1 MKVGSARKGNRK
13 MKTLRG
19 FAIAFAVV
27 PLAMMGACEQ
37 KAPEPKKTESP
48 EPAKKAAEA
57 APTPP
62 PAVAFEAAQRPE
74 RNPDRN
80 AYFGEEHIHTSW
92 SVDAWV
98 MGNRITGPAD
108 ALKYAQGE
116 TIKHPMGF
124 DIKIDTPMDF
134 MGVTDHSEYVG
145 VTREA
150 NTPGSYV
157 SKLPEAQPM
166 IMKDPTSQEEQ
177 NRVFTYLLKLNSGAP
192 VKALMDPKITS
203 TVWKENVKIA
213 DEQNKPG
220 KFTAFCSYEWTSMPG
235 NRNMHRNVFFRA
247 CDKVPDY
254 PFSSLDSTLPT
265 ELWNWMDAQRKA
277 GNELLAISHNANV
290 SDGWMYPVDVD
301 NTTGR
306 PIDAAWAA
314 ARDRNERLVE
324 IKQGKGQ
331 SETHPLLSPNDEF
344 AGYELFEAIL
354 GLPANVGRIDRIA
367 GSYARQAYKD
377 GIAMQDTRGY
387 NPYKFGMAGGS
398 DAHNSASSYR
408 QDNFFGMHADA
419 DGSLERRF
427 AGVLIGGTMDVRLE
441 NPGGLT
447 GVWAEENTRASI
459 FDAMY
464 RKETF
469 GVSGPHIKVRFFGGW
484 GYDKGVLSGGDW
496 VKKSYAGGVPMGAD
510 LQPMPGGKGTAP
522 SFVVWAV
529 KDPTSGNLDRI
540 QIVKGWTQNGQSFEK
555 VYDVVWSGDRK
566 PDKWSG
572 KVPAIQSTV
581 DLEKAT
587 YTNSVGSTELKT
599 VWADPEFDASLHAFY
614 YARVIEI
621 PTPRWTLIQAVK
633 SGLPP
638 PDIVPLT
645 GQERAWTS
653 PIWYTPSAD
662 ARKNAPAGMTVADL
676 KKKGATA
683 LNDAQ
688 LKALVVGKAM
698 WVQNNVTGEQFS
710 ANFTTEGNAIIFRTG
725 FNTAMP
731 SGFGK
736 VALDGYEGITS
747 RYAIADGK
755 LTTFVSQD
763 PYSVAIYRLGDT
775 YYGARSNEFGYANY
789 EIIPAPQ
796 IAINPLNEVANQFS
810 IELAL
815 TEEQKKQIVPILL
828 AEIKALGALKKDASL
843 SGLKKIE
850 QLRQIGVSFDEK
862 IKPLLNPDQ
871 QQKFQAMREAF
882 RKRLVEKMASEAASK
897 VAGSVK
903 EDLEGL
909 KQKAVGAWMG
919 R

>member
-1 MKVGSARKGNRK
+1 MNASHRLA
-13 MKTLRG
+13 TA
-19 FAIAFAVV
+19 FAIAL
-27 PLAMMGACEQ
+27 LAMLGACDQ
-37 KAPEPKKTESP
+37 KAPELKKADAP
-48 EPAKKAAEA
+48 EAGKKAAD
-57 APTPP
+57 APTGPVT
-62 PAVAFEAAQRPE
+62 VAPGADVQPNPE
-74 RNPDRN
+74 RN

-177 NRVFTYLLKLNSGAP
+177 NRVFSYLLKLNSGAP

-220 KFTAFCSYEWTSMPG
+220 KFTAFCSYEWTSMPE
-235 NRNMHRNVFFRA
+235 NRNMHRNVFFRDCA
-247 CDKVPDY
+247 KVPDY
-254 PFSSLDSTLPT
+254 PFSSLDSTRPT

-344 AGYELFEAIL
+344 AGYEMFQALL
-354 GLPANVGRIDRIA
+354 GLPANVGRIDHIT

-398 DAHNSASSYR
+398 DSHNTGSPYR
-408 QDNFFGMHADA
+408 QDNFFGLHADA

-484 GYDKGVLSGGDW
+484 GYGKDLLKAGDW
-496 VKKSYAGGVPMGAD
+496 VKQSYAAGVPMGAD
-510 LQPMPGGKGTAP
+510 LKPMPSGKGTAP
-522 SFVVWAV
+522 GFVVWAV
-529 KDPTSGNLDRI
+529 KDPTSANLDRI
-540 QIVKGWTQNGQSFEK
+540 QVVKGWTQNGQSFEK

-572 KVPAIQSTV
+572 RVPPIQSTV

-587 YTNSVGSTELKT
+587 YTNSVGSAELKT

-653 PIWYTPSAD
+653 PIWYTPSAE

-698 WVQNNVTGEQFS
+698 WLQNNVSGEQFS

-725 FNTAMP
+725 FNTAVP

-736 VALDGYEGITS
+736 VALNGYEGITS
-747 RYAIADGK
+747 RYTIADGK

-763 PYSVAIYRLGDT
+763 PYSLTVYKLGNT
-775 YYGARSNEFGYANY
+775 YYGARSNEFGFANY

-796 IAINPLNEVANQFS
+796 IAVNPLNEISNQFS
-810 IELAL
+810 IELRL
-815 TEEQKKQIVPILL
+815 TEEQKKQIVPILQQ
-828 AEIKALGALKKDASL
+828 EIKELGDLKKNASL
-843 SGLKKIE
+843 GGREKLE
-850 QLRQIGVSFDEK
+850 ALRKQGVSFDER
-862 IKPLLNPDQ
+862 IKPLLNADQ
-871 QQKFQAMREAF
+871 QPKFQAMREAF
-882 RKRLVEKMASEAASK
+882 RKRLVEKMASEAGSK
-897 VAGSVK
+897 IAGAVK
-903 EDLEGL
+903 EDLEEL
-909 KQKAVGAWMG
+909 KQRAVGAWIG